1 VLPTEP
7 IRPLKDVWLR
17 PRRVF
22 RELAARPVGIT
33 DYLLAAA
40 QGIGNFLAL
49 YRTEGAGAHSSV
61 EVILAKSFA
70 YGAIAGV
77 ASLFLMAVIY
87 RRLGTRAGG
96 KSTTS
101 QVIHVLAYGG
111 VPMVASLAIWVL
123 TALLAGEATFVETP
137 RADIEAFLALL
148 LHVQFISYV
157 LLLMGPV
164 ASAPRTAAVRRSL
177 SAQRVASVRRSP
189 SAQRRAMS
197 RNSGLGMRRAAV
209 MISTPWVSTPW
220 FLAAWILPAWV
231 VTPWRGPL
239 CWRRIYGRRPPCV
252 PGLAVRPAP
261 LRPFS
266 LPVWRPSYSLSL
278 IFGLA

>member
-22 RELAARPVGIT
+22 RELATRPVGIL

-61 EVILAKSFA
+61 EVILANSFA

-96 KSTTS
+96 KSTTN

-111 VPMVASLAIWVL
+111 VPMVASLAMWVL

-137 RADIEAFLALL
+137 RADIEGFLALL

-157 LLLMGPV
+157 LLLMWSIVLQVMGF
-164 ASAPRTAAVRRSL
+164 SEIQGL
-177 SAQRVASVRRSP
+177 
-189 SAQRRAMS
+189 AM
-197 RNSGLGMRRAAV
+197 RKAFGV
-209 MISTPWVSTPW
+209 W
-220 FLAAWILPAWV
+220 FLGQIIGFLASLFLALIVETLF
-231 VTPWRGPL
+231 
-239 CWRRIYGRRPPCV
+239 
-252 PGLAVRPAP
+252 PGLLLHFIPQK
-261 LRPFS
+261 
-266 LPVWRPSYSLSL
+266 
-278 IFGLA
+278 